1 MRIQKL
7 LEFKGDDVNI
17 YTELENVI
25 KVTGNLMS
33 KEIREAIKNHVE
45 YYKMEKLFE
54 RALKNNH
61 TLHEE
66 ILIAVKQYLK
76 PKKKWFWK

>member
-1 MRIQKL
+1 MSIKKL
-7 LEFKGDDVNI
+7 LEFKGDDVNL
-17 YTELENVI
+17 YRDLENVI

-45 YYKMEKLFE
+45 FYKMEKLFE

-66 ILIAVKQYLK
+66 IILAIKQYMK
-76 PKKKWFWK
+76 PKKGWWKK